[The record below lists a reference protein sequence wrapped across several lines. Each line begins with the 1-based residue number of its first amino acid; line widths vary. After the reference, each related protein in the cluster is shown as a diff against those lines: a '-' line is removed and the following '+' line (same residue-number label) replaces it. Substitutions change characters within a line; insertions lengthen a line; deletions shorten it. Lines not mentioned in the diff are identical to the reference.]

1 MTTRNIPII
10 QIENNTG
17 QVPGLPPNPRI
28 TNPVKLD
35 KLIESIKQDPEML
48 DLRGLLVYPIDG
60 GKYITIGGNMRLQAL
75 KRLNYTE
82 CPCIIIPKDTPVDK
96 LRNYIVKDNGDFGDW
111 DYKALLAE
119 WDAIELDG
127 WAIDIPEFEDEE
139 TKKKKRAG
147 WNSGE
152 NANESV
158 CDMTDNIAWRPKRD
172 FSFISC
178 FKKSEEGFPLSL
190 IKSDFGNVGR
200 FADAALNVIQR
211 VVGLKNKEGWAIL
224 TTPKRRHKEHNFAES
239 VCIELSG
246 KLGIPFYQEAISA
259 RTRQRINPQFTLH
272 ADIKEHNI
280 IVFDDILTT
289 GATLDAVNKLL
300 ADKNCFFV
308 VGIDN
313 N

>member
-17 QVPGLPPNPRI
+17 QAPGLPPNPRI

-119 WDAIELDG
+119 WDAVELDG

-158 CDMTDNIAWRPKRD
+158 CDMTDNIAWHPKRD

-239 VCIELSG
+239 GLHRTFRKVGNTVLSRSDFG
-246 KLGIPFYQEAISA
+246 KNKTTHQPTI
-259 RTRQRINPQFTLH
+259 H
-272 ADIKEHNI
+272 ASCRHQGTQHHR
-280 IVFDDILTT
+280 F
-289 GATLDAVNKLL
+289 
-300 ADKNCFFV
+300 
-308 VGIDN
+308 
-313 N
+313 

>member
-1 MTTRNIPII
+1 MTTKNIPIS

-17 QVPGLPPNPRI
+17 QVEGLPGNPRI

-35 KLIESIKQDPEML
+35 KLVESIKHDPEML
-48 DLRGLLVYPIDG
+48 QLRGLLVYPFADD
-60 GKYITIGGNMRLQAL
+60 KYITIGGNMRLQAL

-82 CPCIIIPKDTPVDK
+82 CPCIVIPKETPVSK

-119 WDAIELDG
+119 WDAAELES
-127 WAIDIPEFEDEE
+127 WAIDVQPFEDEE
-139 TKKKKRAG
+139 TKEKKRAG

-152 NANESV
+152 NAQESV
-158 CDMTDNIAWRPKRD
+158 CDMVDNIAWHPKRD

-178 FKKSEEGFPLSL
+178 FKKSEEGYPLSL
-190 IKSDFGNVGR
+190 IKSDFDNVAK
-200 FADAALNVIQR
+200 FAQAAMNVIHR
-211 VVGLKNKEGWAIL
+211 VVGLKNKEGWAIV

-246 KLGIPFYQEAISA
+246 KLGIPFYQEAITA
-259 RTRQRINPQFTLH
+259 KNRQRINPVFTLH
-272 ADIKEHNI
+272 ANINEQNI

-289 GATLDAVNKLL
+289 GATLDAVNNLL
-300 ADKNCFFV
+300 SDKNCFFV

>member
-1 MTTRNIPII
+1 MTTKNIPII

-17 QVPGLPPNPRI
+17 QVDGLPPNPRL
-28 TNPVKLD
+28 TNPVKLE
-35 KLIESIKQDPEML
+35 KLVESIRQDPEML
-48 DLRGLLVYPIDG
+48 ELRGLLVYPIEG

-75 KRLNYTE
+75 KRLGYSE
-82 CPCIIIPKDTPVDK
+82 CPCIIIPKETPVDK

-119 WDAIELDG
+119 WDSVELEG
-127 WAIDIPEFEDEE
+127 WAIDIPDFEDEE

-147 WNSGE
+147 WKSGE
-152 NANESV
+152 DAAESV
-158 CDMTDNIAWRPKRD
+158 CDMVDNIAWHPKRD

-178 FKKSEEGFPLSL
+178 FKQSEEGYPLSV
-190 IKSDFGNVGR
+190 IKSDFGNVGK
-200 FADAALNVIQR
+200 FANAALNVIQR
-211 VVGLKNKEGWAIL
+211 VLGLKNKEGWAIL
-224 TTPKRRHKEHNFAES
+224 TTPKRRHKERNFAES
-239 VCIELSG
+239 VCIELSNR
-246 KLGIPFYQEAISA
+246 LGIPFYQDAISA

-272 ADIKEHNI
+272 ADIKENNI
-280 IVFDDILTT
+280 VVFDDILTT

-300 ADKNCFFV
+300 ANKNCFFV

>member
-1 MTTRNIPII
+1 
-10 QIENNTG
+10 
-17 QVPGLPPNPRI
+17 
-28 TNPVKLD
+28 
-35 KLIESIKQDPEML
+35 ML
-48 DLRGLLVYPIDG
+48 QLRGLLVYPFAD

-82 CPCIIIPKDTPVDK
+82 CPCIVIPKETPVAK

-119 WDAIELDG
+119 WDAAELES
-127 WAIDIPEFEDEE
+127 WAIDVQPFEDEE
-139 TKKKKRAG
+139 TKEKKRAG

-152 NANESV
+152 NAQESV
-158 CDMTDNIAWRPKRD
+158 CDMVDNIAWHPKRD

-178 FKKSEEGFPLSL
+178 FKKSEEGYPLSL
-190 IKSDFGNVGR
+190 IKSDFNNVEK
-200 FADAALNVIQR
+200 FAQAAMNVIHR
-211 VVGLKNKEGWAIL
+211 VVGLKNKEGWAIV

-246 KLGIPFYQEAISA
+246 KLGIPFYQEAITA
-259 RTRQRINPQFTLH
+259 KNRQRINPVFTLH
-272 ADIKEHNI
+272 ADIKEQNI

-289 GATLDAVNKLL
+289 GATLDAVNNLL
-300 ADKNCFFV
+300 SDKNCFFV